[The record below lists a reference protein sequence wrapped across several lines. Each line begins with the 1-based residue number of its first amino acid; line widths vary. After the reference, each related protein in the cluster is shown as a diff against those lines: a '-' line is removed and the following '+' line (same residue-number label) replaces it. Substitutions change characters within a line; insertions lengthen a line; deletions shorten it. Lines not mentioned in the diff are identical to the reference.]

1 MSASEH
7 PEHDEDSAQYTGR
20 EVIYRDSAISALDV
34 QRAAD
39 ALLRQGI
46 KPSVAAV
53 RDQLGGGSPNTLTP
67 LLGKYWE
74 SLGQRLGAGP
84 DSLERVPESLARVTE
99 LLWRRALEEARARL
113 KLLQEPDVSAN
124 ELLPLQEQV
133 MKLSV
138 ALAEA
143 RAREG
148 EQLTHFSTLSR
159 ERDGLRAA
167 RVSLLALLK
176 STQALQEQQSARV
189 AALERARTKGLSVP
203 AKTPARVRAAGARSA
218 GRKPNRVPLRH
229 TFPVR
234 KRSKARRP
242 K

>member
-1 MSASEH
+1 M
-7 PEHDEDSAQYTGR
+7 
-20 EVIYRDSAISALDV
+20 
-34 QRAAD
+34 
-39 ALLRQGI
+39 
-46 KPSVAAV
+46 
-53 RDQLGGGSPNTLTP
+53 
-67 LLGKYWE
+67 
-74 SLGQRLGAGP
+74 
-84 DSLERVPESLARVTE
+84 
-99 LLWRRALEEARARL
+99 
-113 KLLQEPDVSAN
+113 SAN

-176 STQALQEQQSARV
+176 STQALLEQQSARV

>member
-1 MSASEH
+1 MSAPTL
-7 PEHDEDSAQYTGR
+7 PEDGGDIAQYTGR
-20 EVIYRDSAISALDV
+20 DVIYRDSAISALDV

-99 LLWRRALEEARARL
+99 LLWRRALEEARERL
-113 KLLQEPDVSAN
+113 KILQEPDVSAN

-148 EQLTHFSTLSR
+148 EQLTHL
-159 ERDGLRAA
+159 
-167 RVSLLALLK
+167 
-176 STQALQEQQSARV
+176 
-189 AALERARTKGLSVP
+189 AALPKER
-203 AKTPARVRAAGARSA
+203 
-218 GRKPNRVPLRH
+218 
-229 TFPVR
+229 
-234 KRSKARRP
+234 
-242 K
+242 